1 METIDRKVDA
11 VRAYNFLNG
20 SYYRIQCFSKYYCPE
35 DFWKPTLVYENKQQN
50 RRMLETRQELERQQE
65 EDLKKEEE
73 HRQEQEEQET
83 EERSENYIITEGDG
97 DGSASSSAFQTRDK
111 YMPLIHEGSYYD
123 ELLRERVDTSEESE
137 ISDELLGS
145 VVYSLGLLTLD
156 NKELDSAWL

>member
-1 METIDRKVDA
+1 M
-11 VRAYNFLNG
+11 N
-20 SYYRIQCFSKYYCPE
+20 SRIEEC
-35 DFWKPTLVYENKQQN
+35 L
-50 RRMLETRQELERQQE
+50 RQERQQE

-83 EERSENYIITEGDG
+83 EERSENYITEGDG

-137 ISDELLGS
+137 ISDELFGS
-145 VVYSLGLLTLD
+145 GLLTLD
-156 NKELDSAWL
+156 NNELDSAWL